1 MLENLKKIWYKL
13 GGSCFVT
20 FRTQIQTKCDG
31 FQSVRKEDIFMQT
44 KDAQSIVASTSL
56 DHQGNAL
63 LPIWQQLPERSL
75 AAFVE
80 QDLPFQMVVT
90 EQNQEVTRRV
100 DAVIEYPPAVGER
113 FVPVTEICLDP
124 GKFSNKAGGIRQ
136 REIVDLDGTPV
147 ERDAPP
153 SFVFINQPVVY
164 KPAEQASY
172 TSGPGKSTYRILS
185 TSEARSTVEGE
196 TEGSLLPREAF
207 SFGVDGMYKGDAIPV
222 YNKFYQRWRLGRYQA
237 VCYATIAKVAQEI
250 GLRPAPKMI
259 DFEGERLQEIDI
271 ATIQPH
277 YLALT
282 IALPDEEII
291 NANGSMTLDP
301 QTRVALQDLKGECV
315 VEWVDPDGTAWI
327 FKFFV
332 VKVDLIAQTH
342 AAWIA
347 IFNSIDAS
355 ESPIVRQEAGQT
367 ITIKG
372 ASVIDEW
379 GGGDR
384 QRGLFEMINGRITMF
399 ASKIEEGTHTIAE
412 ELRKSVYRE
421 FQVRPSLAQAQL
433 ALATGTIDFG
443 SEPLQVKHLI
453 EQLKR
458 SRFENMLTSALVT
471 DEVRTRF
478 WIHVGGAAALLQE
491 ELAAFIQAAEVKPHR
506 FLVAPKKVAPIM
518 VLIGGWAW
526 GYFRMKDDL
535 RKLSQEFTQQQ
546 TLRSDLRV
554 RLSQTLSHIPVT
566 NGKSA
571 NLLDQLRGML
581 KDVEHTPEWPG
592 YLTHLQEVDQQFK
605 LLVPEQPW
613 LKLPKSV

>member
-1 MLENLKKIWYKL
+1 
-13 GGSCFVT
+13 
-20 FRTQIQTKCDG
+20 
-31 FQSVRKEDIFMQT
+31 MQT
-44 KDAQSIVASTSL
+44 KDAQSTVASTSPE
-56 DHQGNAL
+56 HAGNVL
-63 LPIWQQLPERSL
+63 VPVWQQLPARSL

-80 QDLPFQMVVT
+80 QDLPFQMQDGDI
-90 EQNQEVTRRV
+90 EKRV
-100 DAVIEYPPAVGER
+100 DAVIDYPPTPGAP
-113 FVPVTEICLDP
+113 FVSVTEICLDP

-136 REIVDLDGTPV
+136 REIVDIDGTPV

-153 SFVFINQPVVY
+153 RFVSINQPVVY

-172 TSGPGKSTYRILS
+172 TSGPGKSIYRILS
-185 TSEARSTVEGE
+185 TSTKSAADGE

-237 VCYATIAKVAQEI
+237 VCYATISKVAQEI
-250 GLRPAPKMI
+250 GLRPTLKMI
-259 DFEGERLQEIDI
+259 DFVGEGEREIDI
-271 ATIQPH
+271 ATILPH
-277 YLALT
+277 YLSLT

-301 QTRVALQDLKGECV
+301 QTRAALQDLKGEFV
-315 VEWVDPDGTAWI
+315 VEWTDPEGTAWI
-327 FKFFV
+327 FKFRV

-342 AAWIA
+342 AAWIS

-355 ESPIVRQEAGQT
+355 ESPIVRQDEAGQT
-367 ITIKG
+367 SIIKG

-384 QRGLFEMINGRITMF
+384 QRGLFELVNGRITMF

-433 ALATGTIDFG
+433 ALATGEIDFG
-443 SEPLQVKHLI
+443 GDPLQVKHLI

-478 WIHVGGAAALLQE
+478 WIHVGGAEALLQE
-491 ELAAFIQAAEVKPHR
+491 ELAAFIQAAEIKPHR
-506 FLVAPKKVAPIM
+506 FLLAPKKVAPIM

-535 RKLSQEFTQQQ
+535 RKLQAQFTQQQ
-546 TLRSDLRV
+546 ALRNDLRT
-554 RLSQTLSHIPVT
+554 RISQALNHIPVT

-571 NLLDQLRGML
+571 AQIEQLRSLLRG
-581 KDVEHTPEWPG
+581 VEQTPEWPG
-592 YLTHLQEVDQQFK
+592 YLTQLQEVDQQFK
-605 LLVPEQPW
+605 QLVPEQPW